1 MLKHFRA
8 FWKSQGIDEDEYLG
22 NMWGWKFSYIGLGML
37 TFLIALYFFRVIYY
51 PQEVNNTSSDKTEI
65 SVKPVGE

>member
-22 NMWGWKFSYIGLGML
+22 NMWGWKVSYIGLGLL
-37 TFLIALYFFRVIYY
+37 TFLIALYFYRATYY
-51 PQEVNNTSSDKTEI
+51 PQNVEHVPINQTEELM
-65 SVKPVGE
+65 KE